1 MTTINATKGEFVNLI
16 NGLFQVQELKGKE
29 FSLAVG
35 KNISIIRDSL
45 KDVEEAGK
53 PSEEFMELAK
63 EVNNIANENQE
74 DSKEQID
81 ALEKEN
87 EELVKSR
94 REQMD
99 SINKMMED
107 SIDIKL
113 HLLTEEIL
121 PEDITAKQIN
131 NIIKLIK

>member
-53 PSEEFMELAK
+53 PSEEFMELAQ
-63 EVNNIANENQE
+63 EVNNIANESKE

-99 SINKMMED
+99 SVNKMMED
-107 SIDIKL
+107 SIEIEL
-113 HLLTEEIL
+113 HPLTEEFL

-131 NIIKLIK
+131 NIIKLIQ

>member
-53 PSEEFMELAK
+53 PSEEFMELAQ
-63 EVNNIANENQE
+63 EVNNIANESKE

-99 SINKMMED
+99 SVNKMMED
-107 SIDIKL
+107 SIEIEL
-113 HLLTEEIL
+113 YPLTEECL

-131 NIIKLIK
+131 NIIKLIQ